1 MQKKGHY
8 AKMCRSGAIGEI
20 YLKEKG
26 EDSDIAFLGT
36 VNTEP
41 ADAPWLIKVK
51 ADDNEVLFKGD
62 TGADVTVVPEE
73 LYRRGKFSRL
83 ENTTKILHGPGKN
96 IATADVLS
104 RVPENGQGE
113 KQPEEEINLYKNTVL
128 SSLPAT
134 EKRLLEIQKHQEND
148 AVLREVRKY
157 CLEGWPNKF
166 LIDGTVQQYYPF
178 SEPPSFYTV
187 VDETVDIHRTEQRL
201 SLWSPVGFGAN
212 SQDNIP
218 EGQTLQSPDTLN
230 CL

>member
-1 MQKKGHY
+1 MRLMKFTY
-8 AKMCRSGAIGEI
+8 
-20 YLKEKG
+20 
-26 EDSDIAFLGT
+26 T
-36 VNTEP
+36 VSH
-41 ADAPWLIKVK
+41 V
-51 ADDNEVLFKGD
+51 
-62 TGADVTVVPEE
+62 
-73 LYRRGKFSRL
+73 
-83 ENTTKILHGPGKN
+83 PGKN

-178 SEPPSFYTV
+178 SGFVEPV
-187 VDETVDIHRTEQRL
+187 VLNGKRILQEMCRNGTGWDDPLTDELQPRWERWKGDLINLEKIDISRSYVPASSGKIVRAELHHF
-201 SLWSPVGFGAN
+201 SDAGSNGY
-212 SQDNIP
+212 
-218 EGQTLQSPDTLN
+218 
-230 CL
+230 